1 MRDLPRAPRQRERSS
16 AARQDDERS
25 LPGVP
30 RTGFATQETRI
41 RAPVHHFQR
50 DREASRRLFREEQSR
65 RAAPKV
71 WAWASGGRPSG
82 LRRSRSNGYYE
93 DEGADQLPVVPP
105 APLLG
110 AGRSAGQGPAQQSG
124 ILFQLPQGSDAEIVF
139 MRKINTMSKAS
150 ARWIR
155 NPKRLIAGLVLLS
168 VTMLAPAA
176 AFGDKRKKNAEPKK
190 APVIDYSNIVWPNP
204 PAIARIR
211 YQAFYAAQKLSQ
223 VQAPNTKKQKW
234 MDRLA
239 GTQAA
244 SDNTRVLFQL
254 AEPYGLAVDSKNNLY
269 VADQK
274 VGAIFIF
281 NTETRE
287 AELIKNRTNAH
298 FVRII
303 GLAMDDNDRLF
314 VSDPGLHHI
323 LVFDASH
330 KAEDVITDGMVEP
343 GGLTLDRENRLLYV
357 ADVALDQVLVYDADS
372 FKLLRKIGTTG
383 HDHELTTPG
392 DLAKPTGV
400 AVDKEGNLYVADTL
414 NNRIE
419 VFDADGVFIRTW
431 GKNGDVPG
439 YFARPKGV
447 AIDSDGHVWVADGMQ
462 DRVQVFTN
470 EGQLLIVMGGHGLL
484 PGQYQGL
491 VSIAS
496 DNKRNRIYTSEI
508 YPGRV
513 QEFRY
518 VTDAEFDQLR
528 AEREKLRADTLPKPK
543 EGQAAAAV
551 TPSAAVKPPDP
562 K

>member
-1 MRDLPRAPRQRERSS
+1 MRPNARRVNTMPKATSS
-16 AARQDDERS
+16 LIRDRRS
-25 LPGVP
+25 L
-30 RTGFATQETRI
+30 
-41 RAPVHHFQR
+41 
-50 DREASRRLFREEQSR
+50 
-65 RAAPKV
+65 
-71 WAWASGGRPSG
+71 
-82 LRRSRSNGYYE
+82 
-93 DEGADQLPVVPP
+93 
-105 APLLG
+105 
-110 AGRSAGQGPAQQSG
+110 
-124 ILFQLPQGSDAEIVF
+124 
-139 MRKINTMSKAS
+139 
-150 ARWIR
+150 
-155 NPKRLIAGLVLLS
+155 LVLLAFLG
-168 VTMLAPAA
+168 VALLAPSA
-176 AFGDKRKKNAEPKK
+176 AFADKKKKDQTK
-190 APVIDYSNIVWPNP
+190 SAPVIYYSNIVWPNP
-204 PAIARIR
+204 PAVARIR
-211 YQAFYAAQKLSQ
+211 YQAFFAAQKLSQ
-223 VQAPNTKKQKW
+223 VDTAATKKQKW

-239 GTQAA
+239 GTQPA
-244 SDNTRVLFQL
+244 SENTKVLFQL

-303 GLAMDDNDRLF
+303 GLAMYDNDRLF

-323 LVFDASH
+323 LVFDANH
-330 KAEDVITDGMVEP
+330 KAEDVITEGMVEP
-343 GGLTLDRENRLLYV
+343 GGLTLDKENRLLYV

-431 GKNGDVPG
+431 GKNGDGPG

-470 EGQLLIVMGGHGLL
+470 EGQLLITMGGHGLL

-491 VSIAS
+491 VNVAT
-496 DNKRNRIYTSEI
+496 DNRRNRVYTSEI

-518 VTDAEFDQLR
+518 VTDAEADQLR
-528 AEREKLRADTLPKPK
+528 AEHEKLRADSATKPK
-543 EGQAAAAV
+543 EAQAPAAAAA
-551 TPSAAVKPPDP
+551 TPPADVKPPQP